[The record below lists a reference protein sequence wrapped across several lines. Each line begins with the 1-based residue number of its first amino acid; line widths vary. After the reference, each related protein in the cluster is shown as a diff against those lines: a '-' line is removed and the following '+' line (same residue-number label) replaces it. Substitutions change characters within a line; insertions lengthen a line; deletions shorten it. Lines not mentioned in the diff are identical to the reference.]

1 MGRGGWTE
9 TNQQGPLIQTSE
21 QWLPENPRIAQAWIY
36 RPHYTEYMALLRN
49 VGTTLEMIKWEHSIF
64 ALPFALAGAM
74 LAAAGW
80 PDVRKVFWI
89 VVCMVTA
96 RSAAMAFNRWA
107 DARLDAAN
115 PRTAGRAIPAGMLS
129 RGFVAGFTVCM
140 ALAFILAAAQLNRE
154 TLLLSPLALAVVL
167 LYSYTKRFTRWS
179 HLVLGLALGIAPAAA
194 WIAVRG
200 TLDPRIIVLTVAV
213 LFWVGGF
220 DVLYACQDLAHDREV
235 GLNSIPETWGIH
247 TAFWVARFMH
257 LVMLGLLCW
266 LLKLFELNAIAWVGV
281 AAVGTLLLY
290 EHLIVSP
297 TDLRRLNA
305 AFFTLN
311 GIISMV
317 FFFFVAA
324 ALLLPSH

>member
-1 MGRGGWTE
+1 
-9 TNQQGPLIQTSE
+9 
-21 QWLPENPRIAQAWIY
+21 
-36 RPHYTEYMALLRN
+36 MALLRN

-64 ALPFALAGAM
+64 ALPFALSGAM
-74 LAAAGW
+74 LAASGW
-80 PDVRKVFWI
+80 PPWSKILWI

-107 DARLDAAN
+107 DAGLDAAN
-115 PRTAGRAIPAGMLS
+115 PRTRGRAIPAGMLS
-129 RGFVAGFTVCM
+129 RHFVAGFTVI
-140 ALAFILAAAQLNRE
+140 ASLAFILAAAQLNRE
-154 TLLLSPLALAVVL
+154 TLLLSPLALAVIL
-167 LYSYTKRFTRWS
+167 LYSYTKRITRWS

-200 TLDPRIIVLTVAV
+200 TLDPRIIVLTAAV

-220 DVLYACQDLAHDREV
+220 GVLYACQDMAHDREA
-235 GLNSIPETWGIH
+235 GLNSIPEAWGVPA
-247 TAFWVARFMH
+247 AFWIARAMH
-257 LVMLGLLCW
+257 LVMLSLLVW
-266 LLKLFELNAIAWVGV
+266 LLRLFALNAIAWVGV
-281 AAVGTLLLY
+281 AAVGILLLY
-290 EHLIVSP
+290 EHLIISP

-324 ALLLPSH
+324 ALLLPAH